1 MVKEKVDIHALLLNA
16 IDLHQGEQGVNITL
30 DVDVDDLPCFVY
42 TDKEQMLRVFNNLF
56 RNAIQSIP
64 ENRKGELLV
73 QIKSSENKYILA
85 IQDNGSGISDELRD
99 KIFSPNFTTKNSGM
113 GLGLALVKNIIESSE
128 GKIWFESTV
137 NVGTTFFIS
146 LPVFNPEITN

>member
-1 MVKEKVDIHALLLNA
+1 VNA
-16 IDLHQGEQGVNITL
+16 
-30 DVDVDDLPCFVY
+30 LPCCVN

-64 ENRKGELLV
+64 SNRLGEIFV
-73 QIKSSENKYILA
+73 QLKLSENAIILS
-85 IQDNGSGISDELRD
+85 IQDNGTGISDELRD

-146 LPVFNPEITN
+146 LPIFTADNVN

>member
-1 MVKEKVDIHALLLNA
+1 
-16 IDLHQGEQGVNITL
+16 
-30 DVDVDDLPCFVY
+30 
-42 TDKEQMLRVFNNLF
+42 MLRVFNNLF

-64 ENRKGELLV
+64 SNRLGEIFV
-73 QIKSSENKYILA
+73 QLKLSENAIILS
-85 IQDNGSGISDELRD
+85 IQDNGTGISDELRD

-146 LPVFNPEITN
+146 LPVFNPEIVN

>member
-1 MVKEKVDIHALLLNA
+1 MNA
-16 IDLHQGEQGVNITL
+16 IVLHQCEQGVNIKL
-30 DVDVDDLPCFVY
+30 YVDPSAIPCFVY

-64 ENRKGELLV
+64 ENRMGELLV
-73 QIKSSENKYILA
+73 QLKTSEKEITLS
-85 IQDNGSGISDELRD
+85 IQDNGTGISDELRD

-128 GKIWFESTV
+128 GEIWFESTV

-146 LPVFNPEITN
+146 LPIFTADHVN